1 MDELTDKQRD
11 VLSRI
16 IDRVNSTGLPPTLD
30 ELKEEFGFA
39 SKFAVVRHLE
49 ALAKKGFIERSN
61 KARDIKIL
69 RGPDSE
75 PLSIGKYIPSGEE
88 LLLPLI
94 GTVTAGSPILAEEN
108 IERQITIPRYLVRS
122 YAPCFVLRVQG
133 YSMIRAGILDGDYVV
148 VHSTNQAKNND
159 VVVALVGNEVTV
171 KRLVTTGMQSY
182 LKAEN
187 PQYNDIY
194 PQEDW
199 SIQGKVLALIREN
212 VQ

>member
-1 MDELTDKQRD
+1 MDELTDKQRA